1 MKLEVFVLHPS
12 CLAVAG
18 HAAGLI
24 CDLQR
29 GQYVQVPKTMVEV
42 LQDHPQPTW
51 QELLDDYADEEILK
65 SYFDFLVV
73 KEYGFWTDTPDA
85 YPRKKDLWDH
95 PSLVTNAIIDHGA
108 ESQHDYPSLIHQLDA
123 LGCEQLELR
132 FFTAIS
138 AAALDTIL
146 QATKSADILGIQL
159 LLQAASVTSPGWLSE
174 ICERHPRVNS
184 ITLSG
189 ATENGISMIGRAEHP
204 EHMLAQ
210 LIATTQ
216 VLDSHTH
223 CGAVHPEYF
232 SVNHSAVREA
242 LAYNSCLN
250 RKLGI
255 DEQGYIR
262 NCPSMPQQFGHH
274 REVKLAEAIA
284 RQEFQKVWGI
294 TKDQVS
300 VCQDCEF
307 RYICTDCRAHTVAEG
322 DMLSKPAG
330 CNYDPYTAT
339 WAP

>member
-1 MKLEVFVLHPS
+1 MRDEVFLLHPS
-12 CLAVAG
+12 CLPVAG

-51 QELLDDYADEEILK
+51 QELLDDYADEDILK
-65 SYFDFLVV
+65 AYFDFLVA
-73 KEYGFWTDTPDA
+73 KEYGFWTTSPECF
-85 YPRKKDLWDH
+85 PTKNGTWDH
-95 PSLVTNAIIDHGA
+95 PALITNAIIDHGV
-108 ESQHDYPSLIHQLDA
+108 ESQHDYPSLLRQLDA

-138 AAALDTIL
+138 EALLDDIL
-146 QATKSADILGIQL
+146 QPAQTTDILGIQL
-159 LLQAASVTSPGWLSE
+159 LLQASSATSAGWLATL
-174 ICERHPRVNS
+174 CEKYPRVNS
-184 ITLSG
+184 ITLAG
-189 ATENGISMIGRAEHP
+189 ATEDGMTMIGRRERP
-204 EHMLAQ
+204 EHLLAH
-210 LIATTQ
+210 LISTTQ

-223 CGAVHPEYF
+223 CGVVHPDYF
-232 SVNHSAVREA
+232 SVNRTAANEA
-242 LAYNSCLN
+242 LTYNSCLN

-284 RQEFQKVWGI
+284 IQEFQKVWGI

-300 VCQDCEF
+300 VCRDCEF
-307 RYICTDCRAHTVAEG
+307 RYICTDCRAHRVEESDPLA
-322 DMLSKPAG
+322 KPAG
-330 CNYDPYTAT
+330 CSYDPYTAT